1 MEEHMSFVPL
11 MIVVLLAFLVPF
23 VLTRFKRL
31 SLPVVV
37 GEILAG
43 IIIGDSGLQLV
54 GEHDPILEVLSLLGF
69 AYLMFLSG
77 LEIDFEAVLPRAGA
91 WRGSWRE
98 RLSNPLGLGLVSF
111 ALTVI
116 LALLGGWVLHQMN
129 PSDDLVLMAMILAT
143 TSLGVVVPVLK
154 EQDLLGQSYG
164 QVLLVMSVIAD
175 FATMLLV
182 SVYVLINTEG
192 LSLDVLLVLLLFGVF
207 GTAYRIA
214 QVARRR
220 LPGSNILENLS
231 QATSQIDVRG
241 AFAIGMVFIA
251 LAQGLGVE
259 MILGAFLG
267 GALIALLAKRGA
279 SDLHHRL
286 DVIGYAFFIPI
297 FFIMVGVRFDLAAV
311 FESSQTL
318 LLIPVLLGLAY
329 AIKIAAGLVL
339 RANFSWRETL
349 SGGVLLSSHLSLE
362 IAVAAIGLNLG
373 IITGATNS
381 AIILMAI
388 VTCTISPL
396 LFNRFAPKT
405 KVEQHKFVIVGAG
418 RSARLLAKR
427 ILGHEEEVV
436 VVDDQPKHIA
446 AAVEMDLPVLEAD
459 PLDPRTWE
467 ALEPERIEAVA
478 VLLPEDERNLK
489 VSRLLRNEVCLERV
503 ISRVHDATQMD
514 PFTALSVPVIN
525 PSLSPVVELEYL
537 LLFPS
542 VSSLMTD
549 LDDEHEISEIRL
561 GCPDLTGK
569 PLQELALPEG
579 AFIVLIRR
587 NGDVIYPRGHTHLH
601 IGDLMTLMGP
611 HEAVRELARRCE

>member
-1 MEEHMSFVPL
+1 MEEHLSFVPL
-11 MIVVLLAFLVPF
+11 MIVALLAFSVPF
-23 VLTRFKRL
+23 VLTHFRRL

-43 IIIGDSGLQLV
+43 IVIGDSGLKLV
-54 GEHDPILEVLSLLGF
+54 GEHDPILEVLALLGF

-77 LEIDFEAVLPRAGA
+77 LEVDFEAVLPRAGM
-91 WRGSWRE
+91 WRGSWRQ
-98 RLSNPLGLGLVSF
+98 RLSNPLGLGLLSF
-111 ALTVI
+111 ALTVV
-116 LALLGGWVLHQMN
+116 LALFGGWALHTLN
-129 PSDDLVLMAMILAT
+129 ASDDLILMAMILAT

-154 EQDLLGQSYG
+154 ERDLLSQSYG
-164 QVLLVMSVIAD
+164 QVLLIMSVIAD
-175 FATMLLV
+175 FTTMLLV
-182 SVYVLINTEG
+182 SIYVVINTEG
-192 LSLDVLLVLLLFGVF
+192 LTLDVLLVLLLFGVF

-214 QVARRR
+214 RVARRR
-220 LPGSNILENLS
+220 LPGTSLLRNLS
-231 QATSQIDVRG
+231 QATAQIDVRG
-241 AFAIGMVFIA
+241 AFAIGLVFIA

-267 GALIALLAKRGA
+267 GALISLLARRGA
-279 SDLHHRL
+279 SDLYHRL

-318 LLIPVLLGLAY
+318 LLVPLLLVLAY
-329 AIKIAAGLVL
+329 VIKIAAGLLL
-339 RANFSWRETL
+339 RLKFSWRESL
-349 SGGVLLSSHLSLE
+349 AGGVLLSSHLSLE

-373 IITGATNS
+373 IITEATNS

-396 LFNRFAPKT
+396 LFNRFAPKAGADH
-405 KVEQHKFVIVGAG
+405 HKFVIVGAG

-427 ILGHEEEVV
+427 ILGHGEKVV
-436 VVDDQPKHIA
+436 LVDDLPKHIDA
-446 AAVEMDLPVLEAD
+446 AAEMDLPILEAD
-459 PLDPRTWE
+459 PLDLRTWE
-467 ALEPERIEAVA
+467 MLEPERIEAVA

-503 ISRVHDATQMD
+503 ISRVHDAVQMNS
-514 PFTALSVPVIN
+514 FTELNVAVIN

-549 LDDEHEISEIRL
+549 LEDEHEIAEVRL
-561 GCPDLTGK
+561 SCAELTDRPLRDLV
-569 PLQELALPEG
+569 LPPG
-579 AFIVLIRR
+579 VLIVLVRR
-587 NGDVIYPRGHTHLH
+587 NGDVIYPRGHTMLQL
-601 IGDLMTLMGP
+601 GDRLTLMGSQ
-611 HEAVRELARRCE
+611 EAVWELERRCD